1 MSIDLKNAKRL
12 TGSIF
17 PEAVYDASS
26 GLQRVEEFLTP
37 QMFKTRF
44 LFGLPLI
51 SPITKE
57 KISNEDLLDYITR
70 AANLFE
76 SDAKVEVSPV
86 AKRVRAPFDPNLYEK
101 DIWVECP
108 YKPIQKI
115 IKMFLASASYVNTP
129 QENEQYPSGAQ
140 IYVIP
145 NEWID
150 PSYAVKGKVFVNPIN
165 PAFAAIGT
173 GQAAA
178 SAGASILQFV
188 GLMGWVPA
196 FWTLEV
202 VVGLCSED
210 GRVPA
215 LVNEGIGR
223 KAAILLLTNLFPLYR
238 FTSSGLGMDGMSQS
252 VADMFANLIQAK
264 IAQLEKEYLI
274 IIKQI
279 KVVCGVTGIVSNV

>member
-1 MSIDLKNAKRL
+1 MSTDLSNAKRL
-12 TGSIF
+12 TGSIW
-17 PEAVYDASS
+17 PEATYDASS
-26 GLQRVEEFLTP
+26 GLKRVEKFLTP
-37 QMFKTRF
+37 EMLIQRF
-44 LFGLPLI
+44 LWGFPLV
-51 SPITKE
+51 SPITKQ
-57 KISNEDLLDYITR
+57 KVTPEDLLDYITR

-86 AKRVRAPFDPNLYEK
+86 MKRVRAPFDPNLYEK
-101 DIWVECP
+101 DIWIECP
-108 YKPIQKI
+108 YKPIQKVNS
-115 IKMFLASASYVNTP
+115 MYLASASYVNTP
-129 QENEQYPSGAQ
+129 QQNDQYPSGAQ

-150 PSYAVKGKVFVNPIN
+150 TSYAVKGKVFVNPIN

-202 VVGLCSED
+202 LVGLCTED
-210 GRVPA
+210 GQTPA
-215 LVNEGIGR
+215 LVNEAVGR
-223 KAAILLLTNLFPLYR
+223 KAAILLMTNLYPLYKVV
-238 FTSSGLGMDGMSQS
+238 SSGLGIDGMSQS
-252 VADMFANLIQAK
+252 VSDQTANFLQQK
-264 IAQLEKEYLI
+264 IAQLTEEYKV

>member
-1 MSIDLKNAKRL
+1 MSVDLSNAKRL

-17 PEAVYDASS
+17 PEAVFDASS
-26 GLQRVEEFLTP
+26 GLERVEKFITP
-37 QMFKTRF
+37 EMLRKRF
-44 LFGLPLI
+44 LWGFPLI

-57 KISNEDLLDYITR
+57 KITETDLLDYITR

-115 IKMFLASASYVNTP
+115 VQMFLASASYVNTP
-129 QENEQYPSGAQ
+129 QQNDQYPSGAQ
-140 IYVIP
+140 IYIIP

-178 SAGASILQFV
+178 SAGANILQFV

-202 VVGLCSED
+202 ICGLCSED
-210 GRVPA
+210 GQAPA
-215 LVNEGIGR
+215 LVNEAVGR
-223 KAAILLLTNLFPLYR
+223 KAAILLLTNLYPLYKV
-238 FTSSGLGMDGMSQS
+238 TSSGLGIDGMSQS
-252 VADMFANLIQAK
+252 VSDQTANFIQAK
-264 IAQLEKEYLI
+264 INQLTEEYKVI
-274 IIKQI
+274 VKQI